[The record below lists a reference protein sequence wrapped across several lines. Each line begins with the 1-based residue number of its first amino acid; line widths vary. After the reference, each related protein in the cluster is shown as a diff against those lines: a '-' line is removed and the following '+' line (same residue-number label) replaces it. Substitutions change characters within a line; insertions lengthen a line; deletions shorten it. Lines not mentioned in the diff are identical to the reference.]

1 MFQLEDRNLRD
12 KEEEVL
18 HDRNGH
24 QHHRR
29 SRCRLNEMRVLRRSF
44 WVAQAANTAAF
55 FASDLADATTGIAFN
70 PTSGTVVD

>member
-1 MFQLEDRNLRD
+1 
-12 KEEEVL
+12 
-18 HDRNGH
+18 
-24 QHHRR
+24 
-29 SRCRLNEMRVLRRSF
+29 MRVLRRSF